1 MFGVGINGGFDN
13 DEPEYEE
20 THSIVILP
28 EYVSLSFPSVE
39 LPEKVL
45 NCPHLVLSV
54 YITLLLI
61 KEMLSFYSLLFSNFF
76 R

>member
-45 NCPHLVLSV
+45 NCLLLVLSV

-61 KEMLSFYSLLFSNFF
+61 KEMLSYKRVKFL
-76 R
+76 